1 MNKPD
6 VKERIIQVASDL
18 FYFQGYSQTGINQII
33 SEAHVAK
40 ASMYQHFKS
49 KEDLA
54 VAYLQRKH
62 TEWITSLF
70 TFIEPNKGN
79 NEKLIACFDFLKQ
92 WMEEVSFT
100 GCGFQNISCDLPKEQ
115 HKIKDQVVLHK
126 NEIRKWIHALLT
138 EDVRLSKKQ
147 AENLG
152 DEIVVLLEGA
162 IIVSK
167 IQKNTWPIVSAQKTC
182 IRLLS

>member
-1 MNKPD
+1 MNKLD

-54 VAYLQRKH
+54 VVYLQRRH
-62 TEWITSLF
+62 TLWLGNLF
-70 TFIEPNKGN
+70 SYIEPKKTN
-79 NEKLIACFDFLKQ
+79 NEKLIACFDYLID
-92 WMEEVSFT
+92 WLEEVNFR
-100 GCGFQNISCDLPKEQ
+100 GCGFQNISCDLPQEQ
-115 HKIKDQVVLHK
+115 HKIMDQVTLHK
-126 NEIRKWIHALLT
+126 NEIRKWIHTLLK
-138 EDVRLSKKQ
+138 EDRNLNEKQ
-147 AENLG
+147 AEDLG

-162 IIVSK
+162 IIVSQ
-167 IQKNTWPIVSAQKTC
+167 IQKNSWPIKSAQKTC
-182 IRLLS
+182 IRLLA